1 MKLITVCDDYN
12 RAKMLEESA
21 NKFGWEYTPI
31 RTSWRGFG
39 TKLVKL
45 YEYLT
50 TTDIHDFVFADAY
63 DVVVK
68 GTPEQLM
75 EIVNGKP
82 ALISSEV
89 NCWPDVAM
97 LERYEAYEK
106 INPNIDKYRFVN
118 SGTYYMTVELFC
130 NMYQLDPP
138 QETDDDQRWL
148 TKKVLDNNLAI
159 DTKRLAF
166 QTLCGLTDNDY
177 SFIDGTFL
185 TNYGNM
191 PIFIHGNGKANMEW
205 IR

>member
-1 MKLITVCDDYN
+1 MKLITVCDDFG

-21 NKFGWEYTPI
+21 HKFGWDYTPI
-31 RTSWRGFG
+31 HSAWRGFG

-45 YEYLT
+45 YEYLIN
-50 TTDIHDFVFADAY
+50 TDIHDFVFADAY

-68 GTPEQLM
+68 GTPEQFKS
-75 EIVNGKP
+75 IVSGYSSY
-82 ALISSEV
+82 ISAEV
-89 NCWPDVAM
+89 NCWPDVSM
-97 LERYEAYEK
+97 LERYEVYEQF
-106 INPNIDKYRFVN
+106 NPNIDKYRFVN
-118 SGTYYMTVELFC
+118 SGTYYMTKEL
-130 NMYQLDPP
+130 YIRLYESDPP

-148 TKKVLDNNLAI
+148 TKKVLDNGLII

-177 SFIDGTFL
+177 ELVEGKFL
-185 TNYGNM
+185 TNYGNE